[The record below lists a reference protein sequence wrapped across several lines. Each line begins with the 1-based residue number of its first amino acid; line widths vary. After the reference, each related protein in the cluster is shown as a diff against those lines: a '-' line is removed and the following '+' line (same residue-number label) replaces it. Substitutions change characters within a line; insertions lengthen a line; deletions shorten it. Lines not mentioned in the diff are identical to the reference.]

1 MTLEYWLSR
10 KLFHLA
16 TWNTMY
22 KPPLI
27 RYNIV
32 VFHPRT
38 LVGVLYLSFKPNR
51 KYSQILYLA
60 GEKCGLVCCFS
71 MDLLLSVMLRILCV
85 YSRGCACSGIWKDT
99 ETYLNLRYTW
109 VERALT
115 KFMLTCIYCHRFRHF
130 VQKKRMID

>member
-16 TWNTMY
+16 TCNTMY

-60 GEKCGLVCCFS
+60 GEKFGMVYCFS
-71 MDLLLSVMLRILCV
+71 MALSLSVMLRILCV
-85 YSRGCACSGIWKDT
+85 YSRGCACSGIWKDSDW
-99 ETYLNLRYTW
+99 ETYLSKLKVHLSSKGTDQIHVNMYVLS
-109 VERALT
+109 
-115 KFMLTCIYCHRFRHF
+115 
-130 VQKKRMID
+130 